1 MEVIKL
7 GKKGQVSIPKSILSQ
22 LGLPSETLLLVE
34 TTQEGGILLQPAGV
48 YPIEV
53 YSQERLD
60 AFAEADQLT
69 VEEAQ
74 AITAKLGK
82 SANNAT
88 LS

>member
-34 TTQEGGILLQPAGV
+34 TTQEGGILLQPAGI
-48 YPIEV
+48 YPIDV
-53 YSQERLD
+53 YSQERLE

-88 LS
+88 FS

>member
-34 TTQEGGILLQPAGV
+34 TTQEGGILLQPAGI
-48 YPIEV
+48 YPIDV
-53 YSQERLD
+53 YSQERLE

>member
-34 TTQEGGILLQPAGV
+34 TTQEGGILLQPAGI
-48 YPIEV
+48 YPIDV
-53 YSQERLD
+53 YSQERLE

-82 SANNAT
+82 SANNAI

>member
-53 YSQERLD
+53 YSQERLE

-88 LS
+88 FS

>member
-53 YSQERLD
+53 YSQERLE
-60 AFAEADQLT
+60 AFVEADQLT

>member
-53 YSQERLD
+53 YSQERLE

-74 AITAKLGK
+74 AITVKLGK

>member
-53 YSQERLD
+53 YSQERLE

-69 VEEAQ
+69 VEESQ
-74 AITAKLGK
+74 AIAAKLGK

>member
-53 YSQERLD
+53 YSQERLE

>member
-22 LGLPSETLLLVE
+22 LDLPSETLLLVK
-34 TTQEGGILLQPAGV
+34 TTQEGRILLQPAGV

-53 YSQERLD
+53 YSQERLE

-82 SANNAT
+82 SAKNAT

>member
-53 YSQERLD
+53 YSQERLK

>member
-22 LGLPSETLLLVE
+22 LGLSSETLLLVE

-53 YSQERLD
+53 YGQERLE

-82 SANNAT
+82 SANNET

>member
-82 SANNAT
+82 SVNNAT